1 MQGKNR
7 REFFVVTIIAFV
19 VGFLENSFFRIN
31 FLGVENL
38 INSTKFS
45 RRLRVGLLSIS
56 VIMIPTETFLEGRDR
71 VNPNRSSFVVVVYV
85 WSFR

>member
-7 REFFVVTIIAFV
+7 REFFVVTIIGFV
-19 VGFLENSFFRIN
+19 VGFLENSFFRIS
-31 FLGVENL
+31 FLGIENL

-71 VNPNRSSFVVVVYV
+71 VNPNRSSFVVLVYV